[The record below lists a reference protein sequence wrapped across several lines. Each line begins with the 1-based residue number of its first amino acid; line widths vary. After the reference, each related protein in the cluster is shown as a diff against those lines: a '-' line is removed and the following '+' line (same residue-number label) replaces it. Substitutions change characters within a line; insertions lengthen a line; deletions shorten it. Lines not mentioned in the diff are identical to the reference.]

1 MPLFETIVLP
11 LDGSEPS
18 ESALPFAAALGELTG
33 SPVVVLHVLEE
44 MRPIFDAR
52 RGEVVWISPQEP
64 RVELEEPELFE
75 EPIGRLRAAGLKVR
89 PVFRLGDPVAEILDE
104 AERWPAPLVVVASHG
119 RGGIERLVLG
129 SVADRV
135 AREAPGPVLVV
146 PAVPK
151 PEQPRRVEFRTILVP
166 LDGSP
171 LAEQA
176 LPVAL
181 ELARLARASLVLV
194 RSAESSPARDSG
206 RPQREAEDY
215 LRQVGEVLART
226 ATAPILRHVLS
237 GDPAE
242 QLSRFIA
249 SQRPDLVVMA
259 THGRS
264 GLARWILGSVTER
277 LLTGRVAPLLLL
289 RARDSQ
295 SHWLAREA

>member
-18 ESALPFAAALGELTG
+18 ESALPYAAALAELT
-33 SPVVVLHVLEE
+33 SAPIVVLHVLEE
-44 MRPIFDAR
+44 MRPVFDAH
-52 RGEVVWISPQEP
+52 RGEVVWISPEQP
-64 RVELEEPELFE
+64 RVELEAPELLE
-75 EPIGRLRAAGLKVR
+75 EPISRLRAAGLSVR
-89 PVFRLGDPVAEILDE
+89 PVFRLGDPAAEIL
-104 AERWPAPLVVVASHG
+104 AEVKRWPAPVVVLASHG

-146 PAVPK
+146 PAVPT
-151 PEQPRRVEFRTILVP
+151 PEQLRRVEFRTILVP

-171 LAEQA
+171 LSEQA

-181 ELARLARASLVLV
+181 ELAPLARASLVLV
-194 RSAESSPARDSG
+194 RSAESSPASDSG
-206 RPQREAEDY
+206 RSQREAEDY
-215 LRQVGEVLART
+215 LRQVGEALARS
-226 ATAPILRHVLS
+226 ATTPILRQVLS

-249 SQRPDLVVMA
+249 SERPDLVVMA

-289 RARDSQ
+289 RARDDTSQ
-295 SHWLAREA
+295 RPTSKA